1 VAKEKG
7 LLTIGVV
14 TIPFYFE
21 HRRKII
27 KALKGVDELRKN
39 VDALL
44 IVNNERLCDIYS
56 DTNISLKNALAEA
69 DNVLKNAV
77 KGISELITIS
87 SEGNINLDFR
97 DVETTMRNG
106 GGAIMAIGRA
116 KGDHRVERAII
127 DALDSPLL
135 HGNDISRA
143 KRILFNIYAS
153 EDFPVDITKAE
164 NLVAARVA
172 KTSLLV
178 PNNGNNYAVTAVNR
192 YGIESTPAQLLLNAG
207 KHYAAPT
214 ISKTDGRPI
223 ALPSKGAVL
232 DAEFVVIE
240 TLDGRQVALRPYSAV
255 LSVNDLPNGI
265 YQIRSLGKK
274 GRNHRIG
281 FFSIKR

>member
-1 VAKEKG
+1 MTWMNKPAPTEPTQ
-7 LLTIGVV
+7 LTINKN
-14 TIPFYFE
+14 TLSW
-21 HRRKII
+21 
-27 KALKGVDELRKN
+27 KASFDK
-39 VDALL
+39 
-44 IVNNERLCDIYS
+44 S
-56 DTNISLKNALAEA
+56 
-69 DNVLKNAV
+69 
-77 KGISELITIS
+77 
-87 SEGNINLDFR
+87 
-97 DVETTMRNG
+97 
-106 GGAIMAIGRA
+106 
-116 KGDHRVERAII
+116 
-127 DALDSPLL
+127 DSP
-135 HGNDISRA
+135 N
-143 KRILFNIYAS
+143 LFYNIYAS